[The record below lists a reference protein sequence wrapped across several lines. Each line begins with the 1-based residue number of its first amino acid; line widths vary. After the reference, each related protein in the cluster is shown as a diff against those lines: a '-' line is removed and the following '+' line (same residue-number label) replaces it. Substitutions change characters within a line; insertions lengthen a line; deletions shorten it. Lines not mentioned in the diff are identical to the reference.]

1 MGFELAENA
10 EGVVNIKVIGCGG
23 GGCNAVNRM
32 INSGVQGVEFVAANT
47 DLQVI
52 NSSRAEHKIQMG
64 TKLTKGL
71 GAGSDPTVGEKSA
84 SESKEEF
91 EQLLQGTDMV
101 FITAGMGGGTGT
113 GSAPVVAEIAK
124 NMGILTVA
132 IVTKPFNFEGKFKMK
147 NAEAGIAKLR
157 EKVDSLIVI
166 PNEKLKEVS
175 QEKITLLNAFQ
186 IADEVLRQGVQS
198 ISDLILTSALIN
210 LDFADVSKIMKD
222 AGNAHMGVG
231 RASGK
236 DKAELAAAAAI
247 SSPLLETTIA
257 GATGVII
264 NITASPDIGLD
275 EVDAASH
282 KVIEAADPNANIIW
296 GVALNN
302 DLEDEMIVTVIAT
315 GFQQKK
321 KIAVMPETIESTPAE
336 PVDLFG
342 TVSPVEPQSEVF
354 VAPTPAAEEPAP
366 AEDDYDLGDVFD
378 FFKK

>member
-1 MGFELAENA
+1 MGVADYLVADA
-10 EGVVNIKVIGCGG
+10 LVGVIAQRLVKRLCPECKKKG
-23 GGCNAVNRM
+23 
-32 INSGVQGVEFVAANT
+32 
-47 DLQVI
+47 
-52 NSSRAEHKIQMG
+52 K
-64 TKLTKGL
+64 TK
-71 GAGSDPTVGEKSA
+71 A
-84 SESKEEF
+84 KEME
-91 EQLLQGTDMV
+91 
-101 FITAGMGGGTGT
+101 
-113 GSAPVVAEIAK
+113 
-124 NMGILTVA
+124 ILTVA

-231 RASGK
+231 RAGGK

-315 GFQQKK
+315 GFQKK
-321 KIAVMPETIESTPAE
+321 KAGPAVTLETS
-336 PVDLFG
+336 
-342 TVSPVEPQSEVF
+342 
-354 VAPTPAAEEPAP
+354 EPAP
-366 AEDDYDLGDVFD
+366 ASAPAVEPLNLFGATTSTPVEPEPTVFASPAPAPEPEVVDNAEDDEFDLDDVFD
-378 FFKK
+378 FFKKK